1 LDAITEFQLSQDVAA
16 GAGMPE
22 QAKCPQCGGLVT
34 LRKRRQ
40 MGGEVTYFWRH
51 VDFKQSKS
59 CAKRAKPYKQ
69 YN

>member
-1 LDAITEFQLSQDVAA
+1 
-16 GAGMPE
+16 MPE
-22 QAKCPQCGGLVT
+22 QAKSPQCGGLVT